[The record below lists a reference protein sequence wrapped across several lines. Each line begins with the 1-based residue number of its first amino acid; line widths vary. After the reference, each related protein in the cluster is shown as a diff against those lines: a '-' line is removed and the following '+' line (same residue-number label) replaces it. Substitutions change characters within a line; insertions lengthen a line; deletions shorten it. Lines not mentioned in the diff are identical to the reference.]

1 MYNLLTKYTGRL
13 YEGEGLG
20 GGTPP
25 APPSGGEHPVANAPW
40 SGVTD
45 TYKVG
50 EAGKE
55 TEWWNAIP
63 EEKARE
69 HVKAKGYKNPAE
81 LALANYSLTKMQ
93 TGSTDVVGLPGKD
106 ATQNDWDAFFTKAGR
121 PAAPGDYKF
130 DAGEGVT
137 MDPTMVEFGQ
147 KLFHKVGVLPQH
159 ANEGVKMWNE
169 FVAAQNA
176 KTIEANQQ
184 ANADEMRALE
194 TSWGASLNENKAAG
208 ERVMRALGLDEAKM
222 TKIEG
227 AIGSA
232 AIVELLA
239 SIGKKSAE
247 GTLIGGSG
255 GGDPN
260 DPAGMT
266 KDQATEKIKQL
277 SSDAEFQKAYNDAKH
292 PGHKD
297 AVERMNKL
305 YART

>member
-1 MYNLLTKYTGRL
+1 MYNLLAKYTGRL
-13 YEGEGLG
+13 YEGEGAGNG
-20 GGTPP
+20 GGTGDTG
-25 APPSGGEHPVANAPW
+25 AHPVAAPW
-40 SGVTD
+40 AGATD
-45 TYKVG
+45 GPWKIG
-50 EAGKE
+50 ETGKE
-55 TEWWNAIP
+55 QEWWNTIP
-63 EEKARE
+63 EEPVRE
-69 HVKAKGYKNPAE
+69 HVKAKQYKNPAE
-81 LALANYSLTKMQ
+81 LAMANYNLTKMQ
-93 TGSTDVVGLPGKD
+93 RGATDVVPLPGKD

-169 FVAAQNA
+169 FVATQNA
-176 KTIEANQQ
+176 KTLEANQKT
-184 ANADEMRALE
+184 NADEMRALE

-239 SIGKKSAE
+239 SIGKKSSE
-247 GTLIGGSG
+247 GTLVGGSG

-260 DPAGMT
+260 DPANMT
-266 KDQATEKIKQL
+266 KEQAAEKITQL
-277 SSDAEFQKAYNDAKH
+277 RGDAEFTKAYGDAKH